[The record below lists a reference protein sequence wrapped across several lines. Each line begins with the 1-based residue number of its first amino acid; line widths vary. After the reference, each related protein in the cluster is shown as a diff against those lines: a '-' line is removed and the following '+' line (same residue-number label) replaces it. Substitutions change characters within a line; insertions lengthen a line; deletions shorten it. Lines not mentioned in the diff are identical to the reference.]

1 MTVTAH
7 VNAPMEQLE
16 RKVNPKHVWWLFDSL
31 PSSFAVLAV
40 PCYTL
45 TAVTQV
51 GLATREQFARICVF
65 YYQIWIS
72 ERTVRLQICR
82 VVRFH
87 ERIILIRN
95 THSVSVLL
103 PLSAFVFFW
112 VLCLAKNVWKSN
124 KKLLAKLNYV
134 NSKKYQRAC
143 QTKVF
148 FPYF

>member
-1 MTVTAH
+1 MTVFALINSNSMTVTAH

-103 PLSAFVFFW
+103 PLSAFVLEVFVQ
-112 VLCLAKNVWKSN
+112 VLYTFPVLHHVKLFKWNVTF
-124 KKLLAKLNYV
+124 LD
-134 NSKKYQRAC
+134 
-143 QTKVF
+143 
-148 FPYF
+148 

>member
-1 MTVTAH
+1 MTVFALINSNSMTVTAH
-7 VNAPMEQLE
+7 VNAPMDQLE

-82 VVRFH
+82 VVRSH

-103 PLSAFVFFW
+103 PLSAFVFF
-112 VLCLAKNVWKSN
+112 LGTLFNNNNSN
-124 KKLLAKLNYV
+124 LFQV
-134 NSKKYQRAC
+134 TRTHMFS
-143 QTKVF
+143 
-148 FPYF
+148 